1 MLRLRLQSATACAA
15 CQQQHAASC
24 LQVFDSPAELWR
36 AQDAGEVPK
45 FGAPAVAYWDSQE
58 ASDNGVLGGY
68 GHLSGPDVRDSRT
81 FLKKVRVTFCFPFCI
96 AV

>member
-1 MLRLRLQSATACAA
+1 M
-15 CQQQHAASC
+15 
-24 LQVFDSPAELWR
+24 QVFDSPAELWR